1 MDINL
6 MITSFPK
13 LLDATVVTVKLLS
26 LSLFFGLFIGLLF
39 AILRLSKNK
48 IINKFA
54 YGYSYVF
61 RGTPLLVQIFIIYF
75 GLGNIEYFRSTFLW
89 VVFKEPYWCAIIA
102 FALNT
107 GAYTSEILRSAF
119 QTIKPGFIEAGKS
132 LGISNKIIFYKIQI
146 PIAIRQSL
154 PAYGNEIILMMKG
167 TSLASTVTLMD
178 FDLMINSLP
187 KLLGATVV
195 TLKLLSASLFF
206 GLFIG
211 LLFAVLRL
219 NKNKIINKFAYTYSY
234 VFRGTPLLVQ
244 IFIIYFGLGQIEYF
258 RSTFLWVVFK
268 EPYWCAIIAFALNTG
283 AYTSEILRS
292 AFQTIKPGLIE
303 AGKSLG
309 ISNKIIFYKIQIPIA
324 IRQSLPAYGNEI
336 ILMMKGT
343 SLASTVTLMDL
354 TGVAKYII
362 STTFKP
368 IEVFIVAGGIYLFM
382 TFIIHN
388 VIKFLEK
395 KYSFN

>member
-1 MDINL
+1 MDLEL
-6 MITSFPK
+6 MINSLPK
-13 LLDATVVTVKLLS
+13 LLNAAVITLKLLS
-26 LSLFFGLFIGLLF
+26 VSLIIGLFIGLFF
-39 AILRLSKNK
+39 AILRLNKN
-48 IINKFA
+48 IFINKFA
-54 YGYSYVF
+54 YGYSYIF

-75 GLGNIEYFRSTFLW
+75 GLGQIEYLRSTILW
-89 VVFKEPYWCAIIA
+89 VILKEPYWCAIIA

-119 QTIKPGFIEAGKS
+119 QTIKPGIIEAGKS
-132 LGISNKIIFYKIQI
+132 LGIPNK
-146 PIAIRQSL
+146 
-154 PAYGNEIILMMKG
+154 
-167 TSLASTVTLMD
+167 
-178 FDLMINSLP
+178 
-187 KLLGATVV
+187 VV
-195 TLKLLSASLFF
+195 
-206 GLFIG
+206 
-211 LLFAVLRL
+211 
-219 NKNKIINKFAYTYSY
+219 
-234 VFRGTPLLVQ
+234 
-244 IFIIYFGLGQIEYF
+244 
-258 RSTFLWVVFK
+258 
-268 EPYWCAIIAFALNTG
+268 
-283 AYTSEILRS
+283 
-292 AFQTIKPGLIE
+292 
-303 AGKSLG
+303 
-309 ISNKIIFYKIQIPIA
+309 FYKIQIPIA

>member
-1 MDINL
+1 MDLEL
-6 MITSFPK
+6 MINSFPK
-13 LLDATVVTVKLLS
+13 LLSAAVITLKLLS
-26 LSLFFGLFIGLLF
+26 VSLIIGLFIGLFF
-39 AILRLSKNK
+39 AILRLNKN
-48 IINKFA
+48 IFINKFA

-75 GLGNIEYFRSTFLW
+75 GLGQIEYLRSTVLW
-89 VVFKEPYWCAIIA
+89 VILKEPYWCAIIA

-119 QTIKPGFIEAGKS
+119 QTIKPGIIEAGKS
-132 LGISNKIIFYKIQI
+132 LGISNKVIFYKIQI

-167 TSLASTVTLMD
+167 TSLASTVT
-178 FDLMINSLP
+178 I
-187 KLLGATVV
+187 
-195 TLKLLSASLFF
+195 
-206 GLFIG
+206 
-211 LLFAVLRL
+211 
-219 NKNKIINKFAYTYSY
+219 
-234 VFRGTPLLVQ
+234 
-244 IFIIYFGLGQIEYF
+244 
-258 RSTFLWVVFK
+258 
-268 EPYWCAIIAFALNTG
+268 
-283 AYTSEILRS
+283 
-292 AFQTIKPGLIE
+292 
-303 AGKSLG
+303 
-309 ISNKIIFYKIQIPIA
+309 
-324 IRQSLPAYGNEI
+324 
-336 ILMMKGT
+336 
-343 SLASTVTLMDL
+343 MDL

>member
-1 MDINL
+1 MDFDL

-13 LLDATVVTVKLLS
+13 LLGATVITLKLLTA
-26 LSLFFGLFIGLLF
+26 SLFFGLFLGLFF
-39 AILRLSKNK
+39 AILRLNKN
-48 IINKFA
+48 IFINKFA

-75 GLGNIEYFRSTFLW
+75 GLGQIEYLRSTVLW
-89 VVFKEPYWCAIIA
+89 VVLKEPYWCAIIA
-102 FALNT
+102 FTLNT

-119 QTIKPGFIEAGKS
+119 QTIKPGI
-132 LGISNKIIFYKIQI
+132 
-146 PIAIRQSL
+146 
-154 PAYGNEIILMMKG
+154 
-167 TSLASTVTLMD
+167 
-178 FDLMINSLP
+178 
-187 KLLGATVV
+187 
-195 TLKLLSASLFF
+195 
-206 GLFIG
+206 
-211 LLFAVLRL
+211 
-219 NKNKIINKFAYTYSY
+219 
-234 VFRGTPLLVQ
+234 
-244 IFIIYFGLGQIEYF
+244 
-258 RSTFLWVVFK
+258 
-268 EPYWCAIIAFALNTG
+268 
-283 AYTSEILRS
+283 
-292 AFQTIKPGLIE
+292 IE

-395 KYSFN
+395 KYSFQQ

>member
-1 MDINL
+1 MDFDL

-13 LLDATVVTVKLLS
+13 LLNATVVTLKLLS
-26 LSLFFGLFIGLLF
+26 LSLFFGLFIGLFF
-39 AILRLSKNK
+39 AILRLRKN
-48 IINKFA
+48 IFLNKFA

-75 GLGNIEYFRSTFLW
+75 GLGQIEYLRTTILW
-89 VVFKEPYWCAIIA
+89 VVLKEPYWCAIIA

-132 LGISNKIIFYKIQI
+132 LGIPNKIIFYKIQI

-167 TSLASTVTLMD
+167 TSLASTVTL
-178 FDLMINSLP
+178 L
-187 KLLGATVV
+187 
-195 TLKLLSASLFF
+195 
-206 GLFIG
+206 
-211 LLFAVLRL
+211 
-219 NKNKIINKFAYTYSY
+219 
-234 VFRGTPLLVQ
+234 
-244 IFIIYFGLGQIEYF
+244 
-258 RSTFLWVVFK
+258 
-268 EPYWCAIIAFALNTG
+268 
-283 AYTSEILRS
+283 
-292 AFQTIKPGLIE
+292 
-303 AGKSLG
+303 
-309 ISNKIIFYKIQIPIA
+309 
-324 IRQSLPAYGNEI
+324 
-336 ILMMKGT
+336 
-343 SLASTVTLMDL
+343 DL

-388 VIKFLEK
+388 LIKYLEK
-395 KYSFN
+395 KYSYQ

>member
-1 MDINL
+1 MDFDL
-6 MITSFPK
+6 MITSLPK
-13 LLDATVVTVKLLS
+13 LLGATVVTLKLLS
-26 LSLFFGLFIGLLF
+26 ASLFFGLFLGLFF
-39 AILRLSKNK
+39 AILRLNKN
-48 IINKFA
+48 IFINRFA

-75 GLGNIEYFRSTFLW
+75 GLGQIEYLRSTVLW
-89 VVFKEPYWCAIIA
+89 VILKEPYWCAIIA

-119 QTIKPGFIEAGKS
+119 QTIKPGIIEAGKS
-132 LGISNKIIFYKIQI
+132 LGISKKVIFYKIQI

-167 TSLASTVTLMD
+167 TSLASTVT
-178 FDLMINSLP
+178 I
-187 KLLGATVV
+187 
-195 TLKLLSASLFF
+195 
-206 GLFIG
+206 
-211 LLFAVLRL
+211 
-219 NKNKIINKFAYTYSY
+219 
-234 VFRGTPLLVQ
+234 
-244 IFIIYFGLGQIEYF
+244 
-258 RSTFLWVVFK
+258 
-268 EPYWCAIIAFALNTG
+268 
-283 AYTSEILRS
+283 
-292 AFQTIKPGLIE
+292 
-303 AGKSLG
+303 
-309 ISNKIIFYKIQIPIA
+309 
-324 IRQSLPAYGNEI
+324 
-336 ILMMKGT
+336 
-343 SLASTVTLMDL
+343 MDL

>member
-1 MDINL
+1 MDLEL
-6 MITSFPK
+6 MINSLPK
-13 LLDATVVTVKLLS
+13 LLSAAVITLKLLS
-26 LSLFFGLFIGLLF
+26 VSLIIGLFIGLFF
-39 AILRLSKNK
+39 AILRLNKN
-48 IINKFA
+48 IFINRLA

-75 GLGNIEYFRSTFLW
+75 GLGQIEYLRSTVLW
-89 VVFKEPYWCAIIA
+89 VILKEPYWCAIIA

-119 QTIKPGFIEAGKS
+119 QTIKPGIIEAGKS
-132 LGISNKIIFYKIQI
+132 LGISKKVIFYKIQI

-167 TSLASTVTLMD
+167 TSLASTVT
-178 FDLMINSLP
+178 I
-187 KLLGATVV
+187 
-195 TLKLLSASLFF
+195 
-206 GLFIG
+206 
-211 LLFAVLRL
+211 
-219 NKNKIINKFAYTYSY
+219 
-234 VFRGTPLLVQ
+234 
-244 IFIIYFGLGQIEYF
+244 
-258 RSTFLWVVFK
+258 
-268 EPYWCAIIAFALNTG
+268 
-283 AYTSEILRS
+283 
-292 AFQTIKPGLIE
+292 
-303 AGKSLG
+303 
-309 ISNKIIFYKIQIPIA
+309 
-324 IRQSLPAYGNEI
+324 
-336 ILMMKGT
+336 
-343 SLASTVTLMDL
+343 MDL